1 MSEVPGI
8 ITAMDSSGL
17 LIGALLLAAGIAIG
31 AFIGRAHPRDRGS
44 GERLNELLAP
54 ASDAMQRVEQHLY
67 EVERDRSA
75 AYAGL
80 REQVSALHR
89 TSADLNQHTRTLA
102 GALSAPTVRGRWGEM
117 QLQRVVELAGM
128 VEHCDFDT
136 QVGMRSDDPEAAGAR
151 PDMIIRLSG
160 GRQIPVDA
168 KVPFASYV
176 EAANCTDQRRRS
188 ALLAAHAR
196 ALRGHVDALAAK
208 AYWRHFQP
216 APEFVV
222 LFVPGEPLLD
232 AALSVDP
239 GLADYAFGRN
249 VVMATP
255 TSLIALLR
263 TVAHVW
269 RQERLSAS
277 AAQIHAL
284 GQDLHRRLGVLAT
297 HLASLGTSL
306 DRAVRSYN
314 GTVRSMESRV
324 LVSARRLAEFGVT
337 GEELPS
343 ASQIDTIPLVRSD
356 PHVGAPS
363 GVGSPMARAA
373 EAAVRL
379 EATEPADVTRLR
391 SRPPPSNDATV
402 TG

>member
-1 MSEVPGI
+1 MDT
-8 ITAMDSSGL
+8 TAL
-17 LIGALLLAAGIAIG
+17 LLAALLLAAGVGIG
-31 AFIGRAHPRDRGS
+31 FALGRVHPRGRDAGDR
-44 GERLNELLAP
+44 LDALLAP
-54 ASDAMQRVEQHLY
+54 ASDAMQRVERHLHD
-67 EVERDRSA
+67 VERERAA

-89 TSADLNQHTRTLA
+89 TSADLNLHTRSLA
-102 GALSAPTVRGRWGEM
+102 GALSAPQVRGRWGEM

-136 QVGMRSDDPEAAGAR
+136 QVGMRSADADAAGVR

-168 KVPFASYV
+168 KVPFTSYL
-176 EAANCTDQRRRS
+176 EAADCPDERRRA

-222 LFVPGEPLLD
+222 LFIPGEPLLD

-239 GLADYAFGRN
+239 GLSDYAFGRN

-255 TSLIALLR
+255 TSLIGLLR

-284 GQDLHRRLGVLAT
+284 GQDLHQRLGVLAG
-297 HLASLGTSL
+297 HLTSLGTNL

-314 GTVRSMESRV
+314 GTVRSLESRV
-324 LVSARRLAEFGVT
+324 LVSARRLAELGVT
-337 GEELPS
+337 GEELTGPPR
-343 ASQIDTIPLVRSD
+343 IDTVPLEPTPGD
-356 PHVGAPS
+356 PPVPLD
-363 GVGSPMARAA
+363 VTA
-373 EAAVRL
+373 EAAVQL
-379 EATEPADVTRLR
+379 EAAESAYVGRLR
-391 SRPPPSNDATV
+391 ERRPWTGEATV
-402 TG
+402 DG

>member
-1 MSEVPGI
+1 
-8 ITAMDSSGL
+8 MDFSDL
-17 LIGALLLAAGIAIG
+17 LLGALLLVAGIAVG
-31 AFIGRAHPRDRGS
+31 MLIGRAHPRDRPDAGQ
-44 GERLNELLAP
+44 LDALLAP
-54 ASDAMQRVEQHLY
+54 ASDAMRRVEEHLH
-67 EVERDRSA
+67 EVERERAA

-89 TSADLNQHTRTLA
+89 TSADLNQHTRALA
-102 GALSAPTVRGRWGEM
+102 GALRAPQVRGRWGEM

-136 QVGMRSDDPEAAGAR
+136 QVGVRSTDPEAAGVR

-168 KVPFASYV
+168 KVPFASYL
-176 EAANCTDQRRRS
+176 EAVDCPDQRRRA
-188 ALLAAHAR
+188 ALLAGHAR

-239 GLADYAFGRN
+239 GLADHAFAHN
-249 VVMATP
+249 VVIATP

-277 AAQIHAL
+277 AAEVHAL
-284 GQDLHRRLGVLAT
+284 GRDLHRRLVTLLT
-297 HLASLGTSL
+297 HLATLGASL
-306 DRAVRSYN
+306 DKAVRSYN
-314 GTVRSMESRV
+314 GTVRSLESRV
-324 LVSARRLAEFGVT
+324 LVAARRLADLGVT
-337 GEELPS
+337 GEETPS
-343 ASQIDTIPLVRSD
+343 PTQIDTAPLVPQD
-356 PHVGAPS
+356 PAGVPGQTAESGHV
-363 GVGSPMARAA
+363 
-373 EAAVRL
+373 L
-379 EATEPADVTRLR
+379 RLR
-391 SRPPPSNDATV
+391 NPTGRTWDATV
-402 TG
+402 DG